1 MKLILPVDARN
12 NKYIGILLATIA
24 AVIWAG
30 NFVIARGVNQQIPP
44 ITLAFFRWSLA
55 TLLMLPIALKK
66 FRSELR
72 ILKKHKSYLFW
83 VALSG
88 ITLFNTCLYIS
99 GHYTTAINMALI
111 STTSSPIFATS
122 LAILFIGERINKY
135 RFMGMM
141 VCLSGVLLL
150 ISKGS
155 LQTLLSFTF
164 SLGDLW
170 ALAGAFSFAVY
181 NVLVRKKPATIS
193 ATTFLLA
200 IFGLGTMLI
209 LPGFLLEQTSAAPIV
224 WNKALVMSL
233 IYLGAGTSVI
243 SFLCWNAAIKRIGAG
258 TTVLFGNLIPII
270 STIEAVVF
278 LNEPFQQIHMISA
291 GIVIAGLIL
300 ANTRQHH
307 HQHV

>member
-1 MKLILPVDARN
+1 VDARN

-24 AVIWAG
+24 AIIWAG

-55 TLLMLPIALKK
+55 TLLMLPIAFNK
-66 FRSELR
+66 FRSELH

-111 STTSSPIFATS
+111 STTSSPIFATT

-135 RFMGMM
+135 RLMGMM

-150 ISKGS
+150 ISNGS
-155 LQTLLSFTF
+155 FQTLLSFTF
-164 SLGDLW
+164 SVGDLW

-200 IFGLGTMLI
+200 IFGLGTILI
-209 LPGFLLEQTSAAPIV
+209 LPGFLIEQTNAAPIV
-224 WNKALVMSL
+224 WNNALVMSL

-243 SFLCWNAAIKRIGAG
+243 SFMCWNAAIKRIGAG

-270 STIEAVVF
+270 STIEAVIF
-278 LNEPFQQIHMISA
+278 LNEPFRQIHMISA
-291 GIVIAGLIL
+291 GIVIIGLIL

-307 HQHV
+307 P

>member
-1 MKLILPVDARN
+1 MDARN

-24 AVIWAG
+24 AIIWAG

-55 TLLMLPIALKK
+55 TVLMLPIAFNK
-66 FRSELR
+66 FRSELH

-111 STTSSPIFATS
+111 STTSSPIFATT

-135 RFMGMM
+135 RLMGMM

-155 LQTLLSFTF
+155 FQTLLSFTF
-164 SLGDLW
+164 SVGDLW

-200 IFGLGTMLI
+200 IFGLGTILI
-209 LPGFLLEQTSAAPIV
+209 LPGFLIEQTNAAPIV
-224 WNKALVMSL
+224 WNNALVMSL

-243 SFLCWNAAIKRIGAG
+243 SFMCWNAAIKRIGAG

-270 STIEAVVF
+270 STIEAVIF
-278 LNEPFQQIHMISA
+278 LNEPFRQIHMISA
-291 GIVIAGLIL
+291 GFVIIGLIL

-307 HQHV
+307 S

>member
-1 MKLILPVDARN
+1 MDARN

-66 FRSELR
+66 FRSELH

-83 VALSG
+83 VALTG

-135 RFMGMM
+135 RFMGMI

>member
-1 MKLILPVDARN
+1 MDARN

-66 FRSELR
+66 FKSEIH

-83 VALSG
+83 VALTG

-111 STTSSPIFATS
+111 STTSSPIFATT

-135 RFMGMM
+135 RLMGMM

>member
-1 MKLILPVDARN
+1 MDARN

-24 AVIWAG
+24 AIIWAG

-55 TLLMLPIALKK
+55 TVLMLPIAFNK
-66 FRSELR
+66 FRSELH

-111 STTSSPIFATS
+111 STTSSPIFATT

-135 RFMGMM
+135 RLMGMM

-155 LQTLLSFTF
+155 FQTLLSFTF
-164 SLGDLW
+164 SVGDLW

-200 IFGLGTMLI
+200 IFGLGTILI
-209 LPGFLLEQTSAAPIV
+209 LPGFLIEQTNAAPIV
-224 WNKALVMSL
+224 WNNALVMSL

-243 SFLCWNAAIKRIGAG
+243 SFMCWNAAIKRIGAG

-270 STIEAVVF
+270 STIEAVIF
-278 LNEPFQQIHMISA
+278 LNEPFRQIHMISA
-291 GIVIAGLIL
+291 GIVIIGLIL

-307 HQHV
+307 S

>member
-1 MKLILPVDARN
+1 MDARN

-30 NFVIARGVNQQIPP
+30 NFVIARGVNQQIAP

-66 FRSELR
+66 FRSELHV
-72 ILKKHKSYLFW
+72 LKKHKSYLFW

-111 STTSSPIFATS
+111 STTSSPIFATT